1 MTKIKNFFKKSG
13 AMLTM
18 ALVGAGA
25 LLKGAFVHAA
35 ADTDLTTSLASTTSM
50 VSDNKSIILTFIVGI
65 GVVALV
71 IRLAKSAVV
80 LAIKWATSAL
90 GGSKNRGRR

>member
-1 MTKIKNFFKKSG
+1 MSKIKNFFKKSG

-35 ADTDLTTSLASTTSM
+35 ADADLTAGLASTTAIFT
-50 VSDNKSIILTFIVGI
+50 DNKSVIINWVVGI
-65 GVVALV
+65 FAVLVVITLIFGAL
-71 IRLAKSAVV
+71 
-80 LAIKWATSAL
+80 KWTRRQA
-90 GGSKNRGRR
+90 GGIFGGGRRRR

>member
-25 LLKGAFVHAA
+25 LVKGAFVHAA
-35 ADTDLTTSLASTTSM
+35 ADAELQAGLASTTAIFT
-50 VSDNKSIILTFIVGI
+50 DNKGVVINWAVGI
-65 GVVALV
+65 FSILIVITLIFGAL
-71 IRLAKSAVV
+71 RWSRRQA
-80 LAIKWATSAL
+80 
-90 GGSKNRGRR
+90 GGIFGGKRRR